1 MLGCLYYS
9 VLLPTTPTTLTAL
22 AGALASY
29 KGSPFLNNCRCM
41 PSARNLRI
49 TGVIA
54 LATDSAI
61 WIKMKRRVSFKDVG
75 GVVPVVGSASPTLL
89 SGLFWLFWWWVL
101 VVLVVLVVP
110 SVERVIEG
118 HESTVSPT
126 QSHSHTW

>member
-1 MLGCLYYS
+1 MSDVGISLQC
-9 VLLPTTPTTLTAL
+9 TTPTTLTAL

-75 GVVPVVGSASPTLL
+75 GVVPVVVVVGTGSRPPTLL

-101 VVLVVLVVP
+101 VVLVVP
-110 SVERVIEG
+110 SVERNRG
-118 HESTVSPT
+118 A
-126 QSHSHTW
+126 